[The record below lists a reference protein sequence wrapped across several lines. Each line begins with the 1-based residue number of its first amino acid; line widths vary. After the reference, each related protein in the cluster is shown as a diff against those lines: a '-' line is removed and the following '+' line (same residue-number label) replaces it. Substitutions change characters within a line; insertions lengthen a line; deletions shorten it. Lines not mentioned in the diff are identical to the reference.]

1 MQQKSGGV
9 YGPSVPWQHPDGVQD
24 HPGRDENHDLGG
36 RRNYQV
42 HVMQYAFLQ
51 PLLEEGHFFT
61 TAAVAAVSL
70 ARFKSPSTRPCLQFT
85 S

>member
-1 MQQKSGGV
+1 
-9 YGPSVPWQHPDGVQD
+9 
-24 HPGRDENHDLGG
+24 
-36 RRNYQV
+36 
-42 HVMQYAFLQ
+42 MQYAFLQ